1 MNRMKLALRLLGRE
15 ARSGELTLLALALLI
30 AVTALTAASLFADR
44 LERAMTA
51 QTAEFLAADLVIQ
64 SPGPIPA
71 EWLARSRQL
80 ELKEARTTEFSSM
93 LIENDEMLLASI
105 KAVDAAYPLRGF
117 LKIADAELRAETVA
131 THGPEIGEAWVE
143 RRILSALKLEFG
155 DTLTV
160 GEKKLRITQI
170 LTYEPDQQGGFFS
183 FSPRVMIN
191 AADLEATRVIQPG
204 SHVHRFF
211 QFSGGQKALSAF
223 RRFVKPQLNPS
234 QRLLD
239 VHEDRPE
246 LGSALTRAEQFLG
259 LSSIVVVIIAGA
271 AISMAARRY
280 SERHFDTSA
289 LLGCFGCTPG
299 EILML
304 YCMQFAI
311 LGLAAGA
318 LGCGFGWLFQEGLF
332 LLLRPLLPAS
342 LAQQPGALAVLFGA
356 GAGLIILF
364 GFALPPILRLKRV
377 PPLRVLR
384 HELEPLPSSAWL
396 VYGLALT
403 LVCALVWRYTGDAR
417 MTAVV
422 AGVTIAALSLLTL
435 ILFAFLS
442 AIRKLLPRMPLGWRF
457 GWRGLLREPR
467 ASIGQMLAFG
477 ITLAAMLSSFMVRNE
492 LIATWRRQLPENA
505 PNHFALNIFP
515 DQLAAFE
522 RSLRDKGVASSPF
535 YPIVRGRLT
544 HINRK
549 PVQQIAV
556 KGSQGDNATHRELS
570 LTWSREVP
578 EENAIAAGDWW
589 NRAGPG
595 LVSVEQKLADSL
607 DIKLGDRLTFSS
619 GGRQFEATVAN
630 FRALRWESMK
640 PNFYMIFS
648 PGTLEAFPY
657 TLMTS
662 FYLPEA
668 NKNALNALAK
678 EFPGMSILEVER
690 ILRQLQTLFTQL
702 TEAVNYLFYLALA
715 AALTVLFA
723 SVYSTLDQR
732 IHESALL
739 RTFGASRGFL
749 RKMQSIEFFCLGAIS
764 GVVGVLVAES
774 LSFAL
779 YRQVMHIPFQFHRDL
794 WFTVPLLSAVLVLLS
809 GLWGLR
815 RVVGRP
821 PLRSLR
827 EL

>member
-1 MNRMKLALRLLGRE
+1 MSQLKLALRLLRRE
-15 ARSGELTLLALALLI
+15 ARSGELTLLMLALLI
-30 AVTALTAASLFADR
+30 AVTGLTTASLFADR

-51 QTAEFLAADLVIQ
+51 QTAEFLAADLVIA
-64 SPGPIPA
+64 SPDPIPA
-71 EWLARSRQL
+71 DWLAQSRQL
-80 ELKEARTTEFSSM
+80 GLKEARTTEFSSV

-105 KAVDAAYPLRGF
+105 KAVSTAYPLRGR
-117 LKIADAELRAETVA
+117 LKIADADHRIETVVA
-131 THGPEIGEAWVE
+131 RGPEIGTAWVE
-143 RRILSALKLEFG
+143 RRILSALKLKLG
-155 DTLTV
+155 DELTV
-160 GEKKLRITQI
+160 GEKKLKVTQI

-191 AADLEATRVIQPG
+191 AADLEATKVIQPG

-211 QFSGGQKALSAF
+211 QFSGNEKALSAL
-223 RRFVKPQLNPS
+223 RRLVKPRLNPS

-239 VHEDRPE
+239 IHEDRPE

-259 LSSIVVVIIAGA
+259 LSSIVIVIIAGA

-289 LLGCFGCTPG
+289 LLSCFGCTQG
-299 EILML
+299 DILRL
-304 YCMQFAI
+304 YCTQFAL
-311 LGLAAGA
+311 LGLVIGA

-332 LLLRPLLPAS
+332 FLLRSLLPAQ
-342 LAQQPGALAVLFGA
+342 LAQPGLLAILFGA
-356 GAGLIILF
+356 GAGLTILF

-384 HELEPLPSSAWL
+384 HELAPLPSSAWL

-403 LVCALVWRYTGDAR
+403 LVCTLVWRYTGDAR
-417 MTAVV
+417 MTATV
-422 AGVTIAALSLLTL
+422 AGVAIAALLLLALLLFGLLSL
-435 ILFAFLS
+435 
-442 AIRKLLPRMPLGWRF
+442 IRKALPRMPLGWRF
-457 GWRGLLREPR
+457 GWRGLLRQPR
-467 ASIGQMLAFG
+467 ASIGQILAFA
-477 ITLAAMLSSFMVRNE
+477 ITLAAILLSYMTRNE
-492 LIATWRRQLPENA
+492 LIDTWRRQLPENA

-515 DQLAAFE
+515 DQLTAFK
-522 RSLRDKGVASSPF
+522 RSLQDKGIASSPF

-544 HINRK
+544 HINGT
-549 PVQQIAV
+549 PAQQIAV

-570 LTWSREVP
+570 LTWSRDVP
-578 EENAIAAGDWW
+578 EENTVAAGAWW
-589 NRAGPG
+589 SRAEPG

-607 DIKLGDRLTFSS
+607 KIKLGDRLTFST
-619 GGRQFEATVAN
+619 GGRQYEATVAN
-630 FRALRWESMK
+630 LRALRWESMK

-648 PGTLEAFPY
+648 PGTLETFPY

-668 NKNALNALAK
+668 KKNALNALAK
-678 EFPGMSILEVER
+678 EFPGLSILEVER

-702 TEAVNYLFYLALA
+702 AQAVNYLFYLALL

-732 IHESALL
+732 LHESALL
-739 RTFGASRGFL
+739 RTFGAARGFL
-749 RKMQSIEFFCLGAIS
+749 RKMQSIEFFSLGAIS
-764 GVVGVLVAES
+764 GLTGVLIAES
-774 LSFAL
+774 LNFAL
-779 YRQVMHIPFQFHRDL
+779 FRQVMRIPFHLHLDL
-794 WFTVPLLSAVLVLLS
+794 WLTVPLLSAAIVSLS

-815 RVVGRP
+815 RVINKP
-821 PLRSLR
+821 PLRTLR

>member
-1 MNRMKLALRLLGRE
+1 MNRMTLALRLLGRE
-15 ARSGELTLLALALLI
+15 ARSGELTLLMLALLI
-30 AVTALTAASLFADR
+30 AVTALTASSLFADR

-71 EWLARSRQL
+71 AWLTEARRL
-80 ELKEARTTEFSSM
+80 DLKEARTTEFSSM

-117 LKIADAELRAETVA
+117 LKIADAEHRIETVV
-131 THGPEIGEAWVE
+131 THGPAVGEAWVE
-143 RRILSALKLEFG
+143 RRILSALKLKFG
-155 DTLTV
+155 DALTV
-160 GEKKLRITQI
+160 GEKKLRITHI

-183 FSPRVMIN
+183 FSPRVLLN
-191 AADLEATRVIQPG
+191 VADLEATKVIQPG

-211 QFSGGQKALSAF
+211 QFSGDSKALSAF

-246 LGSALTRAEQFLG
+246 LGSALTRAELFLG

-280 SERHFDTSA
+280 SERHFDASA
-289 LLGCFGCTPG
+289 LLSCFGCTQR
-299 EILML
+299 EILRL

-311 LGLAAGA
+311 LGLAIGA

-332 LLLRPLLPAS
+332 LLLRPWLPAS
-342 LAQQPGALAVLFGA
+342 LAQQPGALAVLFGI

-403 LVCALVWRYTGDAR
+403 LVCTLVWRYTGDAR

-422 AGVTIAALSLLTL
+422 AVVTIAALLLL
-435 ILFAFLS
+435 ALVIWAMLS
-442 AIRKLLPRMPLGWRF
+442 AVRKLLPRLPLSWRF

-467 ASIGQMLAFG
+467 ASIAQILAFG
-477 ITLAAMLSSFMVRNE
+477 VTLAALLSSLMVRNE
-492 LIATWRRQLPENA
+492 LIDTWRQQLPENA

-515 DQLAAFE
+515 DQLAAFKQ
-522 RSLRDKGVASSPF
+522 SLQAKGIENSPF

-544 HINRK
+544 QINQT

-570 LTWSREVP
+570 LTWSRELP
-578 EENAIAAGDWW
+578 EENTIAAGEWW
-589 NRAGPG
+589 NRNAPG

-607 DIKLGDRLTFSS
+607 GIKIGDRLTFSS
-619 GGRQFEATVAN
+619 GGRQFEATVTS
-630 FRALRWESMK
+630 FRTLRWESMK

-662 FYLPEA
+662 FYLPAA
-668 NKNALNALAK
+668 NQTALNALAK

-702 TEAVNYLFYLALA
+702 TEAVNYLFYLALS
-715 AALTVLFA
+715 AALTVLLA

-764 GVVGVLVAES
+764 GVIGVLIAES
-774 LSFAL
+774 LNFAL
-779 YRQVMHIPFQFHRDL
+779 YRQVMHIPFQLHRNL
-794 WFTVPLLSAVLVLLS
+794 WFTVPLISAVLVLAS

-815 RVVGRP
+815 RIVSRP